1 MVRQPAVA
9 NQFYEGD
16 PTRLR
21 RQLAT
26 LMGKG
31 AKETTAKA
39 IIAPH
44 AGYMY
49 SGHVAGAAYAKV
61 KVPETVIVMGPNH
74 TGFGAPAAVMA
85 SGKWAMPLGI
95 VPIAEELA
103 LDLVDSSRYLE
114 NDVQAHLYEHS
125 LEVQVPFLQYKQ
137 PDLRIVPICLSSM
150 PFEACEEIGMAVAR
164 VVNRHGGPVLM
175 VASTDMTHYEPQAQA
190 EAKDQ
195 LAIERILEMDAQGL
209 FNTVRANGISMCGVI
224 PTTIA
229 MVASN
234 ALGPSV
240 ARLIRYATSGD
251 VSGDYQRVVGYASF
265 IIQ

>member
-26 LMGKG
+26 LMGK
-31 AKETTAKA
+31 EVQEMTAKA
-39 IIAPH
+39 VIAPH

-61 KVPETVIVMGPNH
+61 RVPETVIVIGPNH

-85 SGKWAMPLGI
+85 TGKWDMPLGI

-103 LDLVDSSRYLE
+103 LDLVDNSRYLE
-114 NDVQAHLYEHS
+114 NDIQAHLYEHS

-137 PDLRIVPICLSSM
+137 PNLKIVPICLSSI
-150 PFEACEEIGMAVAR
+150 PFEACEEIGMKVAQAISR
-164 VVNRHGGPVLM
+164 YDAPVLM

-190 EAKDQ
+190 EAKDR
-195 LAIERILEMDAQGL
+195 LAIDRVLEMDARGL
-209 FNTVRANGISMCGVI
+209 FDTVRRNGISMCGVI
-224 PTTIA
+224 PTTVT
-229 MVASN
+229 MVAAR

-240 ARLIRYATSGD
+240 ARLIKYATSGD